1 MAVSD
6 PNVEPRVYLSG
17 SVYSRQHSLISA
29 QARIYIPHTGMKRH
43 IPGVEGAVQVD
54 RKLMCNGR
62 ERISGNG
69 FAGIINGRSPIRKFF
84 PKLCYLSVNKNI
96 HEIVEEPLC
105 SGLNTVRFS
114 SQYGYVLLKAKITET
129 LVKPMLFKLHFS

>member
-1 MAVSD
+1 
-6 PNVEPRVYLSG
+6 
-17 SVYSRQHSLISA
+17 
-29 QARIYIPHTGMKRH
+29 
-43 IPGVEGAVQVD
+43 
-54 RKLMCNGR
+54 MCTGR

-84 PKLCYLSVNKNI
+84 PKLFSLSVNRYI
-96 HEIVEEPLC
+96 PEIVEDPLG

-129 LVKPMLFKLHFS
+129 LVKPMLFKLHFRSEEHTSELQSRGHLVCRLLLEKKKKQEKGLCCTVVT